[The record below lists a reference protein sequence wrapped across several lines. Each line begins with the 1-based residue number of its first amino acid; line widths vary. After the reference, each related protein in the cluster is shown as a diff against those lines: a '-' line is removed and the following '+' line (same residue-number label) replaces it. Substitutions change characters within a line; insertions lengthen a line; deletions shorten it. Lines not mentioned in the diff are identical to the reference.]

1 MRAISNKLII
11 IAVVTITSLLLLNF
25 ILTRTNSKIIE
36 HNRLLQEQ
44 AETIK
49 VTTSQ
54 FVIIIIHN
62 LDLGLRSYA
71 LFKEEKYLYP
81 LHVAIKQ
88 KDSILFAVEHVLK
101 EQGYPLDEFYV
112 LRDSINAY
120 AADNLKWLHLFQN
133 NQLEEFRKL
142 ANMDKGYILWLQY
155 ERFAKK
161 VYGYEDEIVNKA
173 RGEYREASRNNYL
186 IQVIL
191 FFIAVPTLLLTA
203 YQASKKFTYE
213 VQLRKAQE
221 EKALLLLAQNE
232 KLEHAVAERTKEI
245 QNMNRILQ
253 QKHEEISTQNEEI
266 TAQNDELNLRR
277 EELATQNKALIESK
291 KQQLQLYSK
300 NMLEKSNLINKLSEE
315 IESLKQKS
323 SDEEQVK
330 NFSRVLNSTIL
341 TDEDWERFK
350 KTFQEVYPNFF
361 ATLRFKFP
369 EITASELRL
378 SALIKMNLSL
388 KEAASTLGI
397 SAESVKKSR
406 YRLKKKIALRE
417 DESLEEFIR
426 IL

>member
-1 MRAISNKLII
+1 M
-11 IAVVTITSLLLLNF
+11 VLNF
-25 ILTRTNSKIIE
+25 ILTRNNSKIIE

-81 LHVAIKQ
+81 LHIAIKQ
-88 KDSILFAVEHVLK
+88 KDSILYAVEQVLK

-120 AADNLKWLHLFQN
+120 AADNLKWLYLFQN
-133 NQLEEFRKL
+133 NQLEEFRRL

-155 ERFAKK
+155 ERFARN
-161 VYGYEDEIVNKA
+161 VYRYEDEIVNKA
-173 RGEYREASRNNYL
+173 RGKYREASRNNYL

-191 FFIAVPTLLLTA
+191 FFIAVPTLLITA
-203 YQASKKFTYE
+203 YQASKKFAYE

-221 EKALLLLAQNE
+221 EKALLLFAQNE

-245 QNMNRILQ
+245 QNINRILQ
-253 QKHEEISTQNEEI
+253 QKHEEISAQNEEI
-266 TAQNDELNLRR
+266 TAQNDELNLHR

-300 NMLEKSNLINKLSEE
+300 NLLEKSDLIQKLSEE

>member
-1 MRAISNKLII
+1 LRTISGRLIR

-25 ILTRTNSKIIE
+25 ILTRNNSKIIE

-54 FVIIIIHN
+54 FAIIIIHN

-81 LHVAIKQ
+81 LHIAEKQ
-88 KDSILFAVEHVLK
+88 KDSILYAVEHVLK

-120 AADNLKWLHLFQN
+120 AADNLKWLDLFQN
-133 NQLEEFRKL
+133 NQLEEFKRL

-155 ERFAKK
+155 ERFARN
-161 VYGYEDEIVNKA
+161 VYRYEDEILNKA
-173 RGEYREASRNNYL
+173 RGQYREASRNNYL
-186 IQVIL
+186 IQIIL
-191 FFIAVPTLLLTA
+191 FIIAVPTLLITA
-203 YQASKKFTYE
+203 YHASKKFAYE

-253 QKHEEISTQNEEI
+253 QKHQEISTQNEEI
-266 TAQNDELNLRR
+266 TVQNDELNLRR
-277 EELATQNKALIESK
+277 EELAAQNKALIESK

-300 NMLEKSNLINKLSEE
+300 NLLEKSDLIHKLSGE

-406 YRLKKKIALRE
+406 YRLKKKIALPE
-417 DESLEEFIR
+417 DDSLEDFIR
-426 IL
+426 SL

>member
-1 MRAISNKLII
+1 M
-11 IAVVTITSLLLLNF
+11 
-25 ILTRTNSKIIE
+25 
-36 HNRLLQEQ
+36 
-44 AETIK
+44 
-49 VTTSQ
+49 
-54 FVIIIIHN
+54 
-62 LDLGLRSYA
+62 
-71 LFKEEKYLYP
+71 
-81 LHVAIKQ
+81 
-88 KDSILFAVEHVLK
+88 
-101 EQGYPLDEFYV
+101 
-112 LRDSINAY
+112 
-120 AADNLKWLHLFQN
+120 
-133 NQLEEFRKL
+133 
-142 ANMDKGYILWLQY
+142 
-155 ERFAKK
+155 
-161 VYGYEDEIVNKA
+161 
-173 RGEYREASRNNYL
+173 
-186 IQVIL
+186 
-191 FFIAVPTLLLTA
+191 
-203 YQASKKFTYE
+203 
-213 VQLRKAQE
+213 
-221 EKALLLLAQNE
+221 
-232 KLEHAVAERTKEI
+232 
-245 QNMNRILQ
+245 
-253 QKHEEISTQNEEI
+253 
-266 TAQNDELNLRR
+266 
-277 EELATQNKALIESK
+277 ESK

-300 NMLEKSNLINKLSEE
+300 NLLEKSDLVQKLSEE

>member
-1 MRAISNKLII
+1 
-11 IAVVTITSLLLLNF
+11 LN
-25 ILTRTNSKIIE
+25 
-36 HNRLLQEQ
+36 
-44 AETIK
+44 
-49 VTTSQ
+49 
-54 FVIIIIHN
+54 
-62 LDLGLRSYA
+62 
-71 LFKEEKYLYP
+71 
-81 LHVAIKQ
+81 
-88 KDSILFAVEHVLK
+88 
-101 EQGYPLDEFYV
+101 EFYV

-120 AADNLKWLHLFQN
+120 AADNLKWFYLFQN
-133 NQLEEFRKL
+133 NQLEEFRRL
-142 ANMDKGYILWLQY
+142 ANKDKGYILWLQY
-155 ERFAKK
+155 ESFARN
-161 VYGYEDEIVNKA
+161 VYAYEDEIVNKA
-173 RGEYREASRNNYL
+173 RSQYHKASRNNYF

-191 FFIAVPTLLLTA
+191 FFIAVPTLLITA
-203 YQASKKFTYE
+203 YQASKKFEYE

-221 EKALLLLAQNE
+221 EKAQLLFVQNE

-245 QNMNRILQ
+245 QTMNRILQ
-253 QKHEEISTQNEEI
+253 QKHEEISAQNEEI
-266 TAQNDELNLRR
+266 TAQNDELNLHR

-300 NMLEKSNLINKLSEE
+300 NLLEKSDLIQKLSEE

-361 ATLRFKFP
+361 GTLRFKFP